1 MYCSLPN
8 HKLIHWTYLVV
19 TTTSSSS
26 RLITSTSDMVIGDLV
41 SASLL
46 VEVVKF
52 SVVLD
57 RNDRNQKPD
66 MLWLVYLFRL
76 AMLVVGS
83 SNPPDGSHTEPI
95 WNGTAERHRKH
106 GFRNRR
112 IGGSLLCFRTFKNI
126 EVEIII
132 NRIDILKKPQ
142 QYSYIIIWK
151 FQHLGATLDVILGHT
166 IANL

>member
-1 MYCSLPN
+1 MS
-8 HKLIHWTYLVV
+8 TRAGGALVV

-66 MLWLVYLFRL
+66 MV
-76 AMLVVGS
+76 
-83 SNPPDGSHTEPI
+83 
-95 WNGTAERHRKH
+95 
-106 GFRNRR
+106 
-112 IGGSLLCFRTFKNI
+112 
-126 EVEIII
+126 
-132 NRIDILKKPQ
+132 
-142 QYSYIIIWK
+142 
-151 FQHLGATLDVILGHT
+151 
-166 IANL
+166 